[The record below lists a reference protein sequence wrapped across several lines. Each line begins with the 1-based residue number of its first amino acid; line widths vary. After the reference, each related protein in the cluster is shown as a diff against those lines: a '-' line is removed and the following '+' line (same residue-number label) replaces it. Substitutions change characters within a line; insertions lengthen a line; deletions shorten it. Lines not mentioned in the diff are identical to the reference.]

1 MCACG
6 QQWAGPLTSVGRS
19 QGQLW
24 TCTTVCPDGTQ
35 RGSEVT
41 AMTAGTLLREF
52 CGPVQINTAGEGG
65 GGCKALP
72 TKPPLHGELMPIK
85 GFNQAAVATG
95 QSLDSEG
102 RA

>member
-65 GGCKALP
+65 GGCKGEGVWSGPYWPLLA
-72 TKPPLHGELMPIK
+72 PPPR
-85 GFNQAAVATG
+85 QAPAE
-95 QSLDSEG
+95 SH
-102 RA
+102 R